1 MDAEPIGG
9 YTKVKIMTDGLYKSD
24 MDRRGDSIFETIKES
39 FSFLTPAFLI
49 GAFALA
55 IQSFPLTAV
64 RELIATA
71 LDGKLYNFLDILYH
85 ATYEFIAVYL
95 VFIFSCLASRT
106 EDVHADIRVISA
118 VSTTICYFASLGSE
132 VLTGE
137 VSLISYTNKANVFS
151 ALLTAVLYHKLF
163 FLLYHRLM
171 RNKEDA
177 YSTTFTRGIHCVPI
191 IGICVGFSAIEA
203 ELISLWDGM
212 NNFNDLVIAILSKP
226 FETIGATFL
235 GGFLIMFCESVLWM
249 VGVHGGNVFD
259 TLLTSP
265 TSVFAFGNGSIM
277 NKPLLDTFVLM
288 GGCGTTMCL
297 FLAILFFSRDKRI
310 RRLTKLAG
318 IPLLFNINEILVFGI
333 PIVFNPVYLIPF
345 VSVPLVSY
353 TLSYLAMSTGVVPPI
368 INANAHWTTPVII
381 SGYQATGSV
390 AGSILQLV
398 SLVVGTLIYMPFV
411 RKVDAVTVENEDK
424 CLESLTDICRKAE
437 AEKQPYRLNHVSVLL
452 SSFEENLFTKLNSDI
467 KAGTVAINYQPQI
480 REGKI
485 IAAEA
490 LLRFK
495 YRDNKAVYPP
505 LVVEMAR
512 NRGVFEDLS
521 KVICQ
526 RALADLREM
535 QRIAPDM
542 EVEVNL
548 RIELLMDERFR
559 QWLIKEV
566 ENAHV
571 TPNTF
576 GIEITEDANI
586 SDADVYQIAFEQIK
600 KSGIK
605 VFMDDF
611 SVGNTSITILQ
622 KNYFDFVKIDGSLI
636 RNLENERTRSIVSS
650 IIQLGQQLN
659 FSVIAEYVETEK
671 QRDQLLAMG
680 CNIFQGYLY
689 YKDMPIQALLTLLEN
704 EK

>member
-1 MDAEPIGG
+1 M
-9 YTKVKIMTDGLYKSD
+9 KIMTDGLYKSD

-212 NNFNDLVIAILSKP
+212 NNFNDLVIATLSKP

-368 INANAHWTTPVII
+368 INANVHWTTPVII

-411 RKVDAVTVENEDK
+411 RKADAVTVENEDK

-521 KVICQ
+521 KVICH

-611 SVGNTSITILQ
+611 SMGNTSITILQ

-659 FSVIAEYVETEK
+659 FSIIAEYVETEK

-704 EK
+704 ENNR